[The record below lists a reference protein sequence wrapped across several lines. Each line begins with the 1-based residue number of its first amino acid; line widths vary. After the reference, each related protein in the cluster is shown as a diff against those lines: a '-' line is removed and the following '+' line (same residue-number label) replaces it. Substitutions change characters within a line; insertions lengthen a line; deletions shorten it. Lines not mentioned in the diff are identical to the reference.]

1 MVPRRGASQGGLL
14 RVLAVDTTTARES
27 VALAEDGAVR
37 GEVRLSPVDGH
48 SVRLMGSIAFLLD
61 GLGLAPRDVDGYAVA
76 AGPGSFT
83 GLRVGISTVQGL
95 ALAADRPCAG
105 ISALDALAAR
115 AAPAE
120 GGIVAVME
128 AHRGEVFGAIYD
140 GAGRPVGQPRASPLQ
155 GLLERT
161 PEAAAFIGDGAE
173 RYRAEILAVRPDADF
188 AARSLFLADS
198 VALLGE
204 VEILAGR
211 GVAASEL
218 RPLYL
223 RDASI
228 RKAGA

>member
-1 MVPRRGASQGGLL
+1 MVPRRGASEGGLL

-27 VALAEDGAVR
+27 VALAEGGTVR

-48 SVRLMGSIAFLLD
+48 SARLMGSIAFLLD
-61 GLGLAPRDVDGYAVA
+61 GLGLEARDVDGYAVA

-95 ALAADRPCAG
+95 ALAADRPCVA

-115 AAPAE
+115 AAPAS

-140 GAGRPVGQPRASPLQ
+140 GSGRPVGEPRASTLEA
-155 GLLERT
+155 LLEQA
-161 PEAAAFIGDGAE
+161 PEAAAFTGDGAE
-173 RYRAEILAVRPDADF
+173 RYRAEILAVRPRAVFAD
-188 AARSLFLADS
+188 RGLFLAGT

-204 VEILAGR
+204 RALLGGR

-228 RKAGA
+228 RKPHG

>member
-1 MVPRRGASQGGLL
+1 M
-14 RVLAVDTTTARES
+14 
-27 VALAEDGAVR
+27 
-37 GEVRLSPVDGH
+37 DGH
-48 SVRLMGSIAFLLD
+48 STRLLGSIAFLLD
-61 GLGLAPRDVDGYAVA
+61 GLGLQPKDVDGYAVA

-115 AAPAE
+115 AGPAP

-128 AHRGEVFGAIYD
+128 AHRGEVFGAVYD
-140 GAGRPVGQPRASPLQ
+140 GGGRRVGEPRASALHA
-155 GLLERT
+155 LLERA
-161 PEAAAFIGDGAE
+161 PEAGVYIGDGAE
-173 RYRAEILAVRPDADF
+173 RYRTEILAVRPRAVF
-188 AARSLFLADS
+188 AARSLFLAGS

-204 VEILAGR
+204 AALLAGR
-211 GVAASEL
+211 GVAAAEL

-228 RKAGA
+228 RKPGS